1 MARWRACLRQTVGA
15 VKRVACEHAL
25 KFKLSSMT
33 IITDTVALTELCTT
47 LSRDRYVT
55 VDTEFL
61 RDSTYWPR
69 LCLIQVAGTSGAFAV
84 DPLADGLDL
93 KPFLDLL
100 SNQSV
105 LKVFHAARQDIEI
118 FFHLTGQ
125 VPAPLFDT
133 QVAAMVCGFGDQVGY
148 EQLVRT
154 IARKGLDK
162 SSRFTDWARRPLSD
176 RQLSYA
182 LADVVHLRPIFED
195 LEKQLQKSG
204 RAEWVTEE
212 MAVLTDPATYELD
225 PKLAWRRIKTRTNE
239 PSFRARVAALAA
251 WRERRAQEKD
261 LPRNRVIR
269 DEAILEI
276 AANKPTDTDGL
287 RRIRGLSDGQARGK
301 WGQEILETLKAAQN
315 AAPPPTVQAKEKV
328 QLTDRQLAI
337 VDLLKVLLKA
347 RAASSGVAPK
357 LIASSADL
365 EAIAHRDDADVRAL
379 SGWRAEIYGNEALA
393 LKGGKIGM
401 TVGKSQIETF
411 KLN

>member
-1 MARWRACLRQTVGA
+1 MARWRACLRQTIGG
-15 VKRVACEHAL
+15 VKRVAHDRPLKDGPKRMTVVKDTQAL
-25 KFKLSSMT
+25 SDLC
-33 IITDTVALTELCTT
+33 DALATE
-47 LSRDRYVT
+47 RYVT

-61 RDSTYWPR
+61 RDSTYWPQ
-69 LCLIQVAGTSGAFAV
+69 LCLVQVAGSNGPFAI
-84 DPLADGLDL
+84 DPLADDLDL
-93 KPFLDLL
+93 APFLELL
-100 SNQSV
+100 ANQAV

-118 FFHLTGQ
+118 FFHLTGN

-182 LADVVHLRPIFED
+182 LADVIHLRPIFEE
-195 LEKQLQKSG
+195 LETQLDKSG
-204 RAEWVTEE
+204 RAGWVTEE
-212 MAVLTDPATYELD
+212 MAVLTDPATYELNPD
-225 PKLAWRRIKTRTNE
+225 LAWRRIKTRTND
-239 PSFRARVAALAA
+239 PAFRTRVATLAA

-287 RRIRGLSDGQARGK
+287 RRVRGLSDGQARGK
-301 WGQEILETLKAAQN
+301 WGQEILQALKHARE
-315 AAPPPTVQAKEKV
+315 AAPPPLVQQKDRI
-328 QLTDRQLAI
+328 QLTERQLAI

-393 LKGGKIGM
+393 LKRGEIGL
-401 TVGKSQIETF
+401 TVGKSQIETIEIE
-411 KLN
+411 